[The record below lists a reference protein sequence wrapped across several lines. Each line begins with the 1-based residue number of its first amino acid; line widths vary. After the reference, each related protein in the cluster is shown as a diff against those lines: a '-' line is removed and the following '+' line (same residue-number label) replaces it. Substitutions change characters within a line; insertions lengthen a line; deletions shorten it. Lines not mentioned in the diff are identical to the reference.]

1 MFESVFLPDVPES
14 TQKVSISSFYVEV
27 SSRNFLHNNFFILFF
42 SMKKAISHGYMH
54 VHKNGGLL
62 LPKQQQSSFHYFPPF
77 FIGRISQRWLGRFF
91 LKFSEMVENGKMSKC
106 LLQFFK
112 MYFLA
117 SVSCPDSL
125 VHSRTHKL

>member
-27 SSRNFLHNNFFILFF
+27 SSRNFLHNNFLSYFSPWKKQFLMDICMYIKTEVFCCQSNNSLVFI
-42 SMKKAISHGYMH
+42 ISP
-54 VHKNGGLL
+54 L
-62 LPKQQQSSFHYFPPF
+62 F